1 MNEDLEFAIKTHED
15 KHAIRISANDNGVWL
30 SLSMSGCNAY
40 TTMTTAQAQK
50 LIEAL
55 TAIVGSTEAA

>member
-1 MNEDLEFAIKTHED
+1 MSEDLEFAIKTHED
-15 KHAIRISANDNGVWL
+15 KHAVRVSPNDDGVWM

-40 TTMTTAQAQK
+40 TTMTIAQAQK

-55 TAIVGSTEAA
+55 TAVVDATESA

>member
-1 MNEDLEFAIKTHED
+1 MSEDLEFAIITHEGS
-15 KHAIRISANDNGVWL
+15 HAIRISPNDDGVWL
-30 SLSMSGCNAY
+30 RLSMSGCNAY

-55 TAIVGSTEAA
+55 TAIVGATESA